1 MKTASALSAAAS
13 RKNGSSSPKLIEPAM
28 KISLVSTGEEIL
40 RGEVVDTNAAWAAE
54 LLDRKGFEL
63 SLRLTCGDGLADLSH
78 CLRLALSEADVVIS
92 CGGLGPTVDDRTAE
106 AAAAVLGV
114 ELIEDPE
121 IVARLKAGFEAMSLP
136 YTDNQA
142 RQARLPDGAEAIAN
156 PRGTAPGIAC
166 KNEAKLLFC
175 LPGPPRE
182 FRGMLEDS
190 VLERL
195 EASRRARGE
204 TGQSVMRVLKIFGKG
219 EGWIA
224 KQLGDLEDQVPGLVL
239 GYRAATPEIHV
250 KLRADH
256 PEGPAAQKVLDAAEA
271 LVRER
276 LGDLIFTADKRGF
289 PQVILDRLRK
299 QGLRLATAE
308 SCTGGLIGK
317 LLTDLPGASEAF
329 VLSAVTYANEA
340 KQAML
345 GVPESLL
352 AEHGAVS
359 EECARAMAEGAL
371 RISGA
376 DLSVAV
382 TGIAG
387 PGGGTEDKPVGTVW
401 FATAGPDGTRT
412 KLRTFPPFER
422 DFIRRVAAYSALALV
437 AKRLP
442 GHKSDL

>member
-1 MKTASALSAAAS
+1 
-13 RKNGSSSPKLIEPAM
+13 M
-28 KISLVSTGEEIL
+28 KISLLSTGEEIL

-63 SLRLTCGDGLADLSH
+63 GLRLTCGDGLADLVH
-78 CLRLALSEADVVIS
+78 ALRLALSEADVVIS

-106 AAAAVLGV
+106 AAAEVLGV
-114 ELIEDPE
+114 DLTEDPE
-121 IVARLKAGFEAMSLP
+121 IVARLKAGFEAMGLQ

-156 PRGTAPGIAC
+156 PRGTAPGITC
-166 KNEAKLLFC
+166 DKQGKLLFC
-175 LPGPPRE
+175 LPGPPGE
-182 FRGMLEDS
+182 FRAMLEDS

-195 EASRRARGE
+195 ESARRARGE
-204 TGQSVMRVLKIFGKG
+204 TALSTMRVLKVFGKG

-224 KQLGDLEDQVPGLVL
+224 KQLIDLEKLVPGLVL
-239 GYRAATPEIHV
+239 GYRAATPEIHI

-256 PEGPAAQKVLDAAEA
+256 PEGPAAQAVLREAEA
-271 LVRER
+271 LVRKR
-276 LGDLIFTADKRGF
+276 LGDMIFTNDKRGL
-289 PQVILDRLRK
+289 PQVILDRLRN
-299 QGLRLATAE
+299 QGLSLAAAE
-308 SCTGGLIGK
+308 SCTGGLIAK

-387 PGGGTEDKPVGTVW
+387 PDGGTKEKPVGTVW

-412 KLRTFPPFER
+412 RLRNFPPFER
-422 DFIRRVAAYSALALV
+422 DFIRQVAAYSALALV
-437 AKRLP
+437 GQRLDPAKT
-442 GHKSDL
+442 